1 MIKKDMKINL
11 TKKEVTQLS
20 YEIIGCAIK
29 VHKELGPGLL
39 ESIYEECLKYEL
51 ESNGYDVKQQLTVKI
66 NYYDLKTETDLKIDL
81 LVNDCV
87 VVELKTVE
95 NILPIHEAQI
105 LSYMKLLRRP
115 QGLLINF
122 KTTNITKSVKPFVN
136 EYYRILD
143 E

>member
-1 MIKKDMKINL
+1 MRITM

-20 YEIIGCAIK
+20 YEIIGFAIK

-39 ESIYEECLKYEL
+39 ESIYEKCLKHEL

-66 NYYDLKTETDLKIDL
+66 NYFDLKTETDLKLDL

-87 VVELKTVE
+87 IVELKAVE
-95 NILPIHEAQI
+95 NILPIHEAQL

-122 KTTNITKSVKPFVN
+122 KTTNITKSSKPFVN
-136 EYYRILD
+136 EYFTMLSN

>member
-1 MIKKDMKINL
+1 MKL
-11 TKKEVTQLS
+11 TMTKKEVTQLS
-20 YEIIGCAIK
+20 YEIMGFAIK

-51 ESNGYDVKQQLTVKI
+51 ESNGYDVKQQLSVKI
-66 NYYDLKTETDLKIDL
+66 DYFDLKTKTDLKLDL

-87 VVELKTVE
+87 IVELKTVE
-95 NILPIHEAQI
+95 NILPIHEAQL

-122 KTTNITKSVKPFVN
+122 KTTNVTKSSKPFVN
-136 EYYRILD
+136 EYFTMLCD

>member
-1 MIKKDMKINL
+1 MKITM

-20 YEIIGCAIK
+20 YEIIGLAIK

-39 ESIYEECLKYEL
+39 ESVYEKCLSYEL
-51 ESNGYDVKQQLTVKI
+51 DRNGYDVKQQLSVKI
-66 NYYDLKTETDLKIDL
+66 DYFDLAFESDLKVDL

-95 NILPIHEAQI
+95 TILPIHEAQ
-105 LSYMKLLRRP
+105 LLTYMKLLRRP

-122 KTTNITKSVKPFVN
+122 NSTNISKSSKPFVN
-136 EYYRILD
+136 EYFSILD
-143 E
+143 

>member
-1 MIKKDMKINL
+1 M

-20 YEIIGCAIK
+20 YEIIGLAIK

-39 ESIYEECLKYEL
+39 ESVYEQCLKYEL
-51 ESNGYDVKQQLTVKI
+51 EQNGYDVKQQLMVKI
-66 NYYDLKTETDLKIDL
+66 DYGKLQLDSNLRIDL

-95 NILPIHEAQI
+95 TLLPIHEAQ
-105 LSYMKLLRRP
+105 LLTYMKLLKRP

-122 KTTNITKSVKPFVN
+122 NTTNLSKSLKPLVN
-136 EYYRILD
+136 EYFSKLN
-143 E
+143 